1 MHRVAGK
8 VAPMSAGGL
17 LLRVVLMLSLLL
29 NGLNAAMA
37 GPMVLEMVQAPA
49 VQQAAA
55 PPCHGEGHAAVPT
68 APTGTDDHGPEDS
81 EHCKIKDCLRN
92 CAQQPSLTAQIA
104 WLPLPPPLFQAPLPV
119 ASFSLPSLPLDR
131 ITRPPIA

>member
-1 MHRVAGK
+1 
-8 VAPMSAGGL
+8 MSAGGL

-37 GPMVLEMVQAPA
+37 GPMVLDMAQAPA
-49 VQQAAA
+49 VKQAAA
-55 PPCHGEGHAAVPT
+55 PPCHGEDHAALPV
-68 APTGTDDHGPEDS
+68 APNGTDDAQAPEDS

-104 WLPLPPPLFQAPLPV
+104 WLPLPPPPFQAPLPV
-119 ASFSLPSLPLDR
+119 ASSRLPSLPLDR